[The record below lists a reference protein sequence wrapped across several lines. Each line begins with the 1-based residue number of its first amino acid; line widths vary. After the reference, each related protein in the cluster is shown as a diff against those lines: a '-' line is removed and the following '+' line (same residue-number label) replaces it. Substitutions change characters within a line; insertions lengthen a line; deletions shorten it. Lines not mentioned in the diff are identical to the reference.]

1 MKEQLAIDL
10 MERCSEME
18 TFLSTLGDDEDKLQL
33 KLLLTKMVADGFK
46 SFILLTQMLLE
57 ERGDDDDEVF
67 ETITLVTKR
76 LTFTLLELGV
86 KIKLNA
92 NQNVEK
98 TETTETAE

>member
-57 ERGDDDDEVF
+57 ERGDDDEVF

-98 TETTETAE
+98 TETTETTE